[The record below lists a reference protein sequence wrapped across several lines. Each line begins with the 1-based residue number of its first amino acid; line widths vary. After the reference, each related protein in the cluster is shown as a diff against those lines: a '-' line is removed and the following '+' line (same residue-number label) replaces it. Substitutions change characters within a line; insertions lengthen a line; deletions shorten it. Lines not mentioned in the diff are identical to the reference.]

1 MCSLLS
7 HFFHF
12 YLEKE
17 ILLSL
22 FEEKKVIDKY
32 RIIWFDICISISKCD
47 FTQSWKF
54 NCFDFSNKTNVLID
68 LHSI

>member
-32 RIIWFDICISISKCD
+32 RII
-47 FTQSWKF
+47 
-54 NCFDFSNKTNVLID
+54 
-68 LHSI
+68 